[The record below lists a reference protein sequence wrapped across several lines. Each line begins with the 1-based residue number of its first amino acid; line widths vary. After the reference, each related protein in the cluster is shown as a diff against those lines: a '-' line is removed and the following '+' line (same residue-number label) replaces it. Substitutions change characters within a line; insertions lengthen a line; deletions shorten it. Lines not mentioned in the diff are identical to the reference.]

1 MQDSVSVLAQARDRF
16 DVPLFSLGDTTI
28 TLWTV
33 GVTLALT
40 AALFIATGIIKRRLI
55 GGLLARTQLAPSAQ
69 HAIAT
74 LSGYVI
80 ITIGLLVIIQAA
92 GINLTT
98 LNVLAGAV
106 GVGVGFG
113 LQNIASNF
121 ISGLIILAERPIKVG
136 DRVEVGDVNGE
147 VFDIRARSTTVITN
161 DNIAVIV
168 PNSSFISENVVNWSY
183 GDDTVR
189 FRVPVGVAY
198 GSDVRLV
205 ERLLLE
211 VAAKNANVLEAPEP
225 TVQFREFG
233 DSSLNFDL
241 LVWTSTYT
249 HRKNMLLSQLNFAI
263 DDAFRANG
271 VEIPFPQRDVHVK
284 TPIDV
289 ATFAGR

>member
-1 MQDSVSVLAQARDRF
+1 MQDSVLAQVRDRF

-40 AALFIATGIIKRRLI
+40 VALFIATGIIKRRLI

-69 HAIAT
+69 HAIST

-80 ITIGLLVIIQAA
+80 ITIGLLVIVQAA

-147 VFDIRARSTTVITN
+147 VVAIRARSTTVITN

-168 PNSSFISENVVNWSY
+168 PNTSFISENVVNWSY

-205 ERLLLE
+205 ARLLLE
-211 VAAKNANVLEAPEP
+211 VAAKNPNVLDEPEP
-225 TVQFREFG
+225 TTQFREFG

-271 VEIPFPQRDVHVK
+271 VEIPFPQRDVHIK
-284 TPIDV
+284 T
-289 ATFAGR
+289 G

>member
-1 MQDSVSVLAQARDRF
+1 MQDSVLAQVRDRF

-40 AALFIATGIIKRRLI
+40 IALFIATGIIKRRLI

-69 HAIAT
+69 HAIST

-136 DRVEVGDVNGE
+136 DRVEVSDVNGE
-147 VFDIRARSTTVITN
+147 VVSIRARSTTVITN

-205 ERLLLE
+205 ERLLLD
-211 VAAKNANVLEAPEP
+211 VAHTNPNVLEAPEP
-225 TVQFREFG
+225 AVQFREFG

-263 DDAFRANG
+263 DDAFRAHG
-271 VEIPFPQRDVHVK
+271 VEIPFPQRDVHIK
-284 TPIDV
+284 T
-289 ATFAGR
+289 G